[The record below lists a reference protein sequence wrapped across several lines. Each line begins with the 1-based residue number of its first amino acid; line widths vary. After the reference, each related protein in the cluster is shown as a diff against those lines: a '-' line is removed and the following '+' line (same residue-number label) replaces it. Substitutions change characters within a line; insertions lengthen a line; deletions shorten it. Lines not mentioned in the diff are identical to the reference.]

1 MEDYTNEA
9 LECSRKY
16 WSTKLNAIK
25 SQSSTLILNMW
36 KSWNTRLK
44 CGKTPKASQ

>member
-25 SQSSTLILNMW
+25 SQSSTLILT
-36 KSWNTRLK
+36 KL
-44 CGKTPKASQ
+44 PASSYVEKLEY